1 MFCNCHQEEEKG
13 VIDGSFKGVWYF
25 DCLPRRAMFVK
36 LSACRPD
43 SRFRSTP
50 ANHGKRMRRRQ
61 DSDWLVGFST
71 TLFSLDLLALC
82 EGVCH
87 FNCMCLTFH
96 LSFSFYAFPH
106 IMFVMRW
113 LNMENHRVLHQ
124 MILLIRSSACHCVYT
139 ISVVSL
145 YHDLHYLDGQ
155 VSCLSLSR
163 PAYVEQV
170 HRNIWWGGFNSSGM
184 KRFICSVSSVWPAE
198 GSATLVAR

>member
-13 VIDGSFKGVWYF
+13 VIDGSFKGVQYF

-50 ANHGKRMRRRQ
+50 ANHGKRMRKRQ

-87 FNCMCLTFH
+87 FNCMSLTFH
-96 LSFSFYAFPH
+96 LSFSFYAFP
-106 IMFVMRW
+106 I
-113 LNMENHRVLHQ
+113 
-124 MILLIRSSACHCVYT
+124 C
-139 ISVVSL
+139 
-145 YHDLHYLDGQ
+145 HDLHYLDGP
-155 VSCLSLSR
+155 VSCLSPSR
-163 PAYVEQV
+163 SAYVEQA
-170 HRNIWWGGFNSSGM
+170 HRNMMRWFQL
-184 KRFICSVSSVWPAE
+184 KRNE
-198 GSATLVAR
+198 TLHL